1 MSSRYAPTRKALLFW
16 TLFIGVGAVGGALC
30 MLLDPSGHTLGM
42 DAKLP
47 YFQVL
52 PLADVLFQDFTF
64 SGWALLVV
72 NGLTNLTA
80 ALLLLRRTPLGD
92 ILGGVFGVTLM
103 LWIGIQF
110 YLFPLNFMS
119 TAYFVF
125 GLIQAATGYMAW
137 VFRRQE
143 SFHVSEADYPNLG
156 RDPKRLVVCFSRMGY
171 TKRVALEEAD
181 RTGACFCQLRARER
195 TAGTLGFWW
204 CGRFGMHRWAMP
216 VEDTGLDLRQ
226 FDHVTLC
233 SPIWVFQLSAP
244 MRSFCESARGQI
256 READYLLVHHQK
268 SPYWNAADEMDRL
281 LGLAHSPAVS
291 LSCREGSYLSR
302 HERARDHGT
311 ADAPPPP
318 PGSAGVGLRRP
329 LCRPGGLRHHPAL
342 PLHLRR
348 KPCPELDRPEPPPLR
363 DPGLRSLGRDAAG
376 ERGAHRRLRPYPP
389 EYPRRAPAGDRLPH
403 PAGPP
408 APGLRRGGRRG
419 LPGLGLCPHSLPPA
433 LFLSEAGQPPLRRHR
448 PGHRHALLEG
458 LPGRRGGAQLCL
470 CHPPGGLGVPA
481 EAAPETRS

>member
-42 DAKLP
+42 DAMLP

-64 SGWALLVV
+64 SGWAPLVV

-80 ALLLLRRTPLGD
+80 ALLLLRRKPLGD
-92 ILGGVFGVTLM
+92 SLGADIGVTLNHRNRNHYAHHPH
-103 LWIGIQF
+103 QVHT
-110 YLFPLNFMS
+110 

-125 GLIQAATGYMAW
+125 GLIQAATGYMAR

-143 SFHVSEADYPNLG
+143 SFPVSEADYPNPG

-171 TKRVALEEAD
+171 TKRVALEEAN

-195 TAGTLGFWW
+195 TAGPLGFWW

-256 READYLLVHHQK
+256 READYL
-268 SPYWNAADEMDRL
+268 P
-281 LGLAHSPAVS
+281 G
-291 LSCREGSYLSR
+291 
-302 HERARDHGT
+302 
-311 ADAPPPP
+311 PPPEIPLLERRRRDGPATGPFP
-318 PGSAGVGLRRP
+318 PTRRQP
-329 LCRPGGLRHHPAL
+329 LL
-342 PLHLRR
+342 PRG
-348 KPCPELDRPEPPPLR
+348 P
-363 DPGLRSLGRDAAG
+363 RSL
-376 ERGAHRRLRPYPP
+376 
-389 EYPRRAPAGDRLPH
+389 PAGK
-403 PAGPP
+403 GV
-408 APGLRRGGRRG
+408 
-419 LPGLGLCPHSLPPA
+419 
-433 LFLSEAGQPPLRRHR
+433 R
-448 PGHRHALLEG
+448 PWN
-458 LPGRRGGAQLCL
+458 C
-470 CHPPGGLGVPA
+470 
-481 EAAPETRS
+481 

>member
-42 DAKLP
+42 DAMLP

-52 PLADVLFQDFTF
+52 PFADVLFQNFTF
-64 SGWALLVV
+64 SGWALLIV

-80 ALLLLRRTPLGD
+80 ALLLLRRKPLGD

-233 SPIWVFQLSAP
+233 SPIWVFRLSAP

-291 LSCREGSYLSR
+291 LCCREGRYLSR
-302 HERARDHGT
+302 QERA
-311 ADAPPPP
+311 
-318 PGSAGVGLRRP
+318 
-329 LCRPGGLRHHPAL
+329 
-342 PLHLRR
+342 
-348 KPCPELDRPEPPPLR
+348 
-363 DPGLRSLGRDAAG
+363 
-376 ERGAHRRLRPYPP
+376 
-389 EYPRRAPAGDRLPH
+389 
-403 PAGPP
+403 
-408 APGLRRGGRRG
+408 
-419 LPGLGLCPHSLPPA
+419 
-433 LFLSEAGQPPLRRHR
+433 
-448 PGHRHALLEG
+448 
-458 LPGRRGGAQLCL
+458 
-470 CHPPGGLGVPA
+470 
-481 EAAPETRS
+481 

>member
-103 LWIGIQF
+103 LWISIQF

-268 SPYWNAADEMDRL
+268 FPYWTAADEMDRL

-291 LSCREGSYLSR
+291 LCCREGRYLSR
-302 HERARDHGT
+302 QERA
-311 ADAPPPP
+311 
-318 PGSAGVGLRRP
+318 
-329 LCRPGGLRHHPAL
+329 
-342 PLHLRR
+342 
-348 KPCPELDRPEPPPLR
+348 
-363 DPGLRSLGRDAAG
+363 
-376 ERGAHRRLRPYPP
+376 
-389 EYPRRAPAGDRLPH
+389 
-403 PAGPP
+403 
-408 APGLRRGGRRG
+408 
-419 LPGLGLCPHSLPPA
+419 
-433 LFLSEAGQPPLRRHR
+433 
-448 PGHRHALLEG
+448 
-458 LPGRRGGAQLCL
+458 
-470 CHPPGGLGVPA
+470 
-481 EAAPETRS
+481 